1 MSKFLPRLFQV
12 LILTFISCLIL
23 SAPVDK
29 YPHSCADY
37 NFGAVHAAKA
47 GLQNVYMCP
56 QKSGVVCNE
65 SFPIKDFSS
74 ISQSHLK
81 WKDVIFSV
89 LVGTGSSTDAFFW
102 WISFINEEMD
112 LVLLGDA
119 CTDKNQTFCNDHVHN
134 MQRKIHDNHPRIR
147 AHVIRSNQS
156 DAGYTRL
163 SCKIRTVFSKVYEK
177 FPTRKYY
184 FKIDTDTVIFPRH
197 FFSFLNTLDSFS
209 NSSNP
214 IYFGTLLDSQVNPN
228 LLMCGKKIWL
238 NEENVGN
245 EQKGGLCYGAGGA
258 GYGLNNVAMK
268 AVAQLALTKAASVP
282 ACAYPSPN
290 YNPDYSAEDFF
301 IAFVMYRA
309 FNNAVLLHCEG
320 FRSGPEEKPY
330 IKKYISLHHIS
341 RDWVGS
347 HNSSLEVGI

>member
-1 MSKFLPRLFQV
+1 MSKFLLRLIQLV
-12 LILTFISCLIL
+12 LILTFISFLIL
-23 SAPVDK
+23 SGPVDE

-47 GLQNVYMCP
+47 GLKNVYMCP

-81 WKDVIFSV
+81 WKDVILSV
-89 LVGTGSSTDAFFW
+89 LVGDGSSTDAFFW

-119 CTDKNQTFCNDHVHN
+119 CNQTFCNDHVYN
-134 MQRKIHDNHPRIR
+134 IQRKIHVNHPSIR
-147 AHVIRSNQS
+147 AHIIRSNQS
-156 DAGYTRL
+156 DAGYRRL

-177 FPTRKYY
+177 FPSRKYY
-184 FKIDTDTVIFPRH
+184 FKLDTDTVIFPRH

-214 IYFGTLLDSQVNPN
+214 IYFGTLLDSQANPN

-238 NEENVGN
+238 NEENVRQRAKGWSLLWGGRRGLRP
-245 EQKGGLCYGAGGA
+245 EQRSHESSCPISFNQGGFRASMRVSRSKLRSRLLCGGL
-258 GYGLNNVAMK
+258 
-268 AVAQLALTKAASVP
+268 
-282 ACAYPSPN
+282 
-290 YNPDYSAEDFF
+290 F
-301 IAFVMYRA
+301 
-309 FNNAVLLHCEG
+309 HCFCDVSG
-320 FRSGPEEKPY
+320 FQ
-330 IKKYISLHHIS
+330 
-341 RDWVGS
+341 
-347 HNSSLEVGI
+347 